1 MENKLVLK
9 KNELSFLLS
18 LIRLM
23 EKGVRTLT
31 DVGSKSK
38 ISDGSK
44 PRPIHFFRPRAQNF
58 EKGPCHARPKIQ
70 LNFLRRQRLFKA
82 QVQLELNFQGSGL
95 AEA

>member
-31 DVGSKSK
+31 NVGSKSK

-44 PRPIHFFRPRAQNF
+44 PRPSLGLARAVPFFWAWAQNF
-58 EKGPCHARPKIQ
+58 EKG
-70 LNFLRRQRLFKA
+70 
-82 QVQLELNFQGSGL
+82 LENLSFFEVKS
-95 AEA
+95 

>member
-9 KNELSFLLS
+9 KNELCFLLS

-44 PRPIHFFRPRAQNF
+44 PRPIHFFRARAKNL
-58 EKGPCHARPKIQ
+58 EKGPGSSWTFWKGPRKFELFYSKKLRPV
-70 LNFLRRQRLFKA
+70 KA
-82 QVQLELNFQGSGL
+82 QV
-95 AEA
+95 

>member
-9 KNELSFLLS
+9 KNELCFLLS

-44 PRPIHFFRPRAQNF
+44 PRPVYFFRARAQNF
-58 EKGPCHARPKIQ
+58 EKGPGSTQARDQ
-70 LNFLRRQRLFKA
+70 FLEKGLENWDFYVVKNTGSSRLGIK
-82 QVQLELNFQGSGL
+82 LL
-95 AEA
+95 

>member
-1 MENKLVLK
+1 MYIGNKVAYA
-9 KNELSFLLS
+9 
-18 LIRLM
+18 
-23 EKGVRTLT
+23 LT
-31 DVGSKSK
+31 HVYMLYIVMGPSPGPS
-38 ISDGSK
+38 I
-44 PRPIHFFRPRAQNF
+44 FRARAQNF